1 MPIEYE
7 VGTVAEWAIIDAI
20 PDVQITFTE
29 LTLKLAVWVT
39 DHTLHGQTYTLT
51 MTVKLTDYFITV
63 QPLVNTITIEIF
75 SKCS

>member
-39 DHTLHGQTYTLT
+39 DHTLHG
-51 MTVKLTDYFITV
+51 
-63 QPLVNTITIEIF
+63 
-75 SKCS
+75 